1 MADTADAGSDFSLE
15 RLLAGL
21 SDSEAASRIARYG
34 FNELPS
40 SKPRSI
46 FRIAFEVIREPM
58 LLLLLACGSTYLL
71 LGDPQE
77 AIILLIFVV
86 VVIAITLYQER
97 KTERALE
104 ALRDLSSPRAL
115 VVRGGERKRIA
126 GRDVVPGD
134 ILVLSEGDRVP
145 ADGVLL
151 SAVNLATD
159 ESLLTGES
167 VPVRKQA
174 MPDDTEMARPGG
186 DDLPSVFSG
195 TLVVRG
201 TGLALAKAT
210 GVQTELG
217 KIGKSLREVEQ
228 EPTLVQRDTR
238 HMVRVLALVGLALC
252 GLLIIFY
259 GLTRGDWLR
268 GFLAA
273 LTLAMAILPE
283 ELPVVL
289 TVFLALGAW
298 RMSRKHVLTRHMPA
312 IEMLGAATA
321 LCVDKTGTLTMN
333 RMSVTKLYAK
343 GESYDLSQQTVSAVP
358 EQFHELAE
366 FAMLASQPDP
376 FDPMD
381 RAIRQLGDEALK
393 VRSICM
399 PVGRWFASI
408 RLPRASWQYPRCGF
422 RPIAQSLLSPQKERQ
437 KQSQISAICRNK
449 TQRISTTVSLEWL
462 PKGCVFLE
470 WRKRTFPVRPFRINN
485 TISNLTF
492 WGSSPWLTRSGPP
505 FPAHSRMPN
514 GGYPRDHDHRR
525 LSWYR
530 DEHRAPDRT

>member
-1 MADTADAGSDFSLE
+1 MADTGDAGSDFNLE

-46 FRIAFEVIREPM
+46 FRIVFEVVREPM
-58 LLLLLACGSTYLL
+58 LLLLLACGGTYLL
-71 LGDPQE
+71 LGDAQE
-77 AIILLIFVV
+77 AVILLVFVF

-115 VVRGGERKRIA
+115 VIRGGHRKRIA

-145 ADGVLL
+145 ADGVLVA
-151 SAVNLATD
+151 AVNLTTD

-174 MPDDTEMARPGG
+174 ASNDAEMARPGG
-186 DDLPSVFSG
+186 DDLPFVFSG
-195 TLVVRG
+195 TLIVRG
-201 TGLALAKAT
+201 TGLAIEKAT
-210 GVQTELG
+210 GLETELG
-217 KIGKSLREVEQ
+217 KIGKSLREMEQ
-228 EPTLVQRDTR
+228 EPTLLQQDTR
-238 HMVRVLALVGLALC
+238 HLVRVLALGGLAVC
-252 GLLIIFY
+252 GLLVIVY

-289 TVFLALGAW
+289 TIFLALGAW
-298 RMSRKHVLTRHMPA
+298 RMSRNRVLTRRVAA

-333 RMSVTKLYAK
+333 RMS
-343 GESYDLSQQTVSAVP
+343 DQT
-358 EQFHELAE
+358 L
-366 FAMLASQPDP
+366 
-376 FDPMD
+376 
-381 RAIRQLGDEALK
+381 
-393 VRSICM
+393 C
-399 PVGRWFASI
+399 
-408 RLPRASWQYPRCGF
+408 
-422 RPIAQSLLSPQKERQ
+422 ER
-437 KQSQISAICRNK
+437 
-449 TQRISTTVSLEWL
+449 
-462 PKGCVFLE
+462 
-470 WRKRTFPVRPFRINN
+470 
-485 TISNLTF
+485 
-492 WGSSPWLTRSGPP
+492 
-505 FPAHSRMPN
+505 
-514 GGYPRDHDHRR
+514 
-525 LSWYR
+525 
-530 DEHRAPDRT
+530 